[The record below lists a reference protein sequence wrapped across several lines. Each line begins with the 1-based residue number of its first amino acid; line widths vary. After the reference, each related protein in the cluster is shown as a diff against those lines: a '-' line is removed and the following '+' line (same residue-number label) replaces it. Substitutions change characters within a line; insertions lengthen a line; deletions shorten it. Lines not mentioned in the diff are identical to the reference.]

1 MFNISNVIFP
11 TPSICMEEELYFR
24 APPTVWYDYDK
35 KRLKFNKTDRIAFD
49 TYFNSFSIG
58 KWKSLTDIEDLHL
71 YVKLKGEALLKI
83 YHIDEH
89 HIVHLKNII
98 LAKEKEVSIK
108 IDSKISNGLVYFE
121 LVGQS
126 ECELIEASWRTT
138 TKPKREIKLGLS
150 ITTFNRE
157 DAVKS
162 SSKRIV
168 DFLHQTDIDA
178 HLVVVDNGKNV
189 KLEEDEKLTLIPNEN
204 LGGSGGFARGLYYL
218 KEERDDFTHAIFMD
232 DDAFC
237 ETESIYRAYRFL
249 EYAKD
254 EKTAI
259 AGSMLFGAN
268 PAIQWENGAK
278 FDKHCIPQKC
288 NFNLKD
294 RGLLVENEKNHDFD
308 YGGWWFFAFPVKDA
322 QYPYPFFVRG
332 DDVNFGLQKQF
343 MQITLNGIATWGD
356 DFFYKE
362 SPLTQYLDTRS
373 HLLHHLQV
381 SHLDHSYLTTMKVLW
396 RFIARYSFMLKY
408 ASAQAQLEAVR
419 DLLKGPS
426 FFEENI
432 SMSEVFKK
440 LRPLMSEEKLQPI
453 SLTEKAKY
461 KVAPSLPQIHF
472 FMRVVKL
479 LTLNGHLLPQFLFS
493 KDHYLISKTDHRFGA
508 FFMKKELLIYHEP
521 TGEGFVLKHDKKRFF
536 SIIKEAIKL
545 SWEIFKNRDRLI
557 NEYNSRYDYLTSK
570 EYWQK
575 QFFKDNENRV

>member
-1 MFNISNVIFP
+1 
-11 TPSICMEEELYFR
+11 MEEELYFR
-24 APPTVWYDYDK
+24 APPTVWYDYDE

-58 KWKSLTDIEDLHL
+58 KWKKLTDIEDLYL
-71 YVKLKGEALLKI
+71 YLKLKGEALLKI

-89 HIVHLKNII
+89 HIVHLKHITPV
-98 LAKEKEVSIK
+98 KEKEILTK

-126 ECELIEASWRTT
+126 QCELIEASWRTT

-189 KLEEDEKLTLIPNEN
+189 ELEKDEKLTLIPNEN

-218 KEERDDFTHAIFMD
+218 KEERDDFSHAIFMD

-254 EKTAI
+254 KKTAI
-259 AGSMLFGAN
+259 AGSMLMGDN

-278 FDKHCIPQKC
+278 FNRHCIPQKSY
-288 NFNLKD
+288 FNLRD
-294 RGLLVENEKNHDFD
+294 RIHVVENEKIHDFD
-308 YGGWWFFAFPVKDA
+308 YGGWWFFAFPIKDA

-343 MQITLNGIATWGD
+343 MQTTLNGVATWGD
-356 DFFYKE
+356 DFSYKE
-362 SPLTQYLDTRS
+362 SPFTLYLDTRQ
-373 HLLHHLQV
+373 HLLQHIQV
-381 SHLDHSYLTTMKVLW
+381 KSLNKSSLTLIYIFLSLSVKYASIY
-396 RFIARYSFMLKY
+396 RY

-419 DLLKGPS
+419 DVLKGPS

-440 LRPLMSEEKLQPI
+440 LRPLMNEEKLQPI
-453 SLTEKAKY
+453 SLTEKRKY
-461 KVAPSLPQIHF
+461 KLAPSLPQIHF
-472 FMRVVKL
+472 FMRMVKL

-508 FFMKKELLIYHEP
+508 FFMKKELLIYYEP

-536 SIIKEAIKL
+536 SIIKDATKL